1 MSRCLIPTAAILI
14 GATALLT
21 SCKSD
26 EAAFTS
32 ADLRQ
37 QVLETER
44 AFARTMADRDPAGF
58 KTFLADEAI
67 FFAGPDALR
76 GKDAVAAAWAP
87 FFEEPEA
94 PFSWAPEQVE
104 VLDSGT
110 LALSTGPV
118 YDPAGNVTARFQSIW
133 RREAPSQWR
142 IVFDRGSPECRPCG
156 GGPAA
161 SSQTSGEPAVP

>member
-1 MSRCLIPTAAILI
+1 VIRYRIPAAAFLI
-14 GATALLT
+14 GASALLAG
-21 SCKSD
+21 CRSD
-26 EAAFTS
+26 EGASTS
-32 ADLRQ
+32 ADPHQ

-44 AFARTMADRDPAGF
+44 AFARTMTDRDHAAF

-76 GKDAVAAAWAP
+76 GKDAVADAWAP

-94 PFSWAPEQVE
+94 PFTWAPEQVE

-118 YDPAGNVTARFQSIW
+118 YDPAGSVTARFQSIW
-133 RREAPSQWR
+133 RREAPGQWR
-142 IVFDRGSPECRPCG
+142 IVFDRGTPECRPCG
-156 GGPAA
+156 SEPGSSFQDSAEPAA
-161 SSQTSGEPAVP
+161 P